1 MKKKKIF
8 KIILFLISL
17 LIFVYICW
25 GTCARKTKAYD
36 LINLTDGIDGPNR
49 YQGLIIG
56 YSLDLGA
63 DMPGIKINA
72 SIGDN
77 AQDIIS
83 ELTQSYGAYVFD
95 ENNMYLFLNTGPGN
109 NNIDL
114 VINFYYTLDNGNPT
128 QTNMQIFSFSEDTLM
143 WQITQTYGYYSSFD
157 KVVLFYWRPYTSV
170 CNYQLVQ
177 FNDMTNETTKL
188 NLDPIGEEQTIP
200 MYDEDYISSDY
211 DENMDNPN
219 MFFKYLRTNLHSN
232 EILFLS
238 NVNPTSSLSGN
249 ILGYNYY
256 FTNRYN
262 YFNDLRITGYRGGYN
277 FGYSEGASSDNTQAF
292 NDGKEVGYQLGIE
305 EGYAQGMRGDNA
317 VSSAI
322 NVLKSV
328 FGALGAFFSIE
339 LFPHITI
346 GLFLL
351 VPLFFSVLGF
361 ILWIWRKH

>member
-8 KIILFLISL
+8 KIILFIICLI
-17 LIFVYICW
+17 IFVYICW
-25 GTCARKTKAYD
+25 GTCARKTKAHD
-36 LINLTDGIDGPNR
+36 LINITDGIEGPNP
-49 YQGLIIG
+49 YQGLLIG
-56 YSLDLGA
+56 YSLDLGEV
-63 DMPGIKINA
+63 PGIKINA

-83 ELTQSYGAYVFD
+83 KLTQSYGAYVFD

-114 VINFYYTLDNGNPT
+114 AINFYYTLENGNPT
-128 QTNMQIFSFSEDTLM
+128 QTNMQILVFEEDTLK

-157 KVVLFYWRPYTSV
+157 KFIMFYWRPYTSE

-177 FNDMTNETTKL
+177 FNDMTYETTKL
-188 NLDPIGEEQTIP
+188 NFNEIGQMQTIP

-211 DENMDNPN
+211 DENDNNPN
-219 MFFKYLRTNLHSN
+219 MFFKYLRSNIHSN
-232 EILFLS
+232 EIMFIS
-238 NVNPTSSLSGN
+238 NVITHYDLNYWINS
-249 ILGYNYY
+249 YNSYL
-256 FTNRYN
+256 TNRYN
-262 YFNDLRITGYRGGYN
+262 YLNDLRITGYRGGYN
-277 FGYSEGASSDNTQAF
+277 FGYSEGASANETQAF
-292 NDGKEVGYQLGIE
+292 NDGKAAGYQLGLE

-328 FGALGAFFSIE
+328 FSALGAFFSIE